1 MAPKPDRS
9 DGDRRMALLFS
20 GGLDTTLEV
29 VERLKEYDAVDLL
42 TFDNGYC
49 INMRGARR
57 RVRELR
63 DLLGP
68 DRIHHVEVETKE
80 LIDILLR
87 DGDQLW
93 REYRSPLIFD
103 MACKVSS
110 VTELIY
116 YARTHGI
123 TDLSDGAALEQT
135 EIFLQH
141 RDFSAEVK
149 PYLESY
155 GLVYREAIQYEWSRD
170 EKQRMI
176 EQQGLSSGVPLLEKF
191 SIGSHIAHQPFC
203 LRGAVT
209 FFFTSPTRHLGPVK
223 RYALPMN
230 RAIALWKRLLPTAK
244 DYLDERLRG
253 AGIEV

>member
-1 MAPKPDRS
+1 MAEKRPDS
-9 DGDRRMALLFS
+9 GDDKRMALLFS

-29 VERLKEYDAVDLL
+29 VERLKEYDRVDLL

-68 DRIHHVEVETKE
+68 DRILQVEISTVE
-80 LIDILLR
+80 LIQILLR
-87 DGDQLW
+87 DADQLW

-103 MACKVSS
+103 MACKMAS

-116 YARTHGI
+116 YARTHDI

-141 RDFSAEVK
+141 RDFSAHVK
-149 PYLESY
+149 PYVEDY
-155 GLVYREAIQYEWSRD
+155 GLVFREAIQYEWSRD
-170 EKQRMI
+170 QKQRLV
-176 EQQGLSSGVPLLEKF
+176 EQHGLSAGLLALEKL

-203 LRGAVT
+203 LRGVMT
-209 FFFTSPTRHLGPVK
+209 FFFTSPLRKLGPIQ
-223 RYALPMN
+223 RYTLRMD
-230 RAIALWKRLLPTAK
+230 RAIALWTRLLPLARV
-244 DYLDERLRG
+244 YLDQKLIG
-253 AGIEV
+253 AGISP

>member
-1 MAPKPDRS
+1 MADRQPGS
-9 DGDRRMALLFS
+9 NDQRMALLFS

-68 DRIHHVEVETKE
+68 HRILHVEISTVE
-80 LIDILLR
+80 LIQILLM
-87 DGDQLW
+87 DADQLW

-103 MACKVSS
+103 MACKMSS
-110 VTELIY
+110 VTELIL

-141 RDFSAEVK
+141 RDFSEHVK
-149 PYLESY
+149 PYVEDY
-155 GLVYREAIQYEWSRD
+155 GLVFREAIQYEWSR
-170 EKQRMI
+170 EKKQRLV
-176 EQQGLSSGVPLLEKF
+176 EQYGLSAGLPMLEKV
-191 SIGSHIAHQPFC
+191 SIGSHLAHQPFC
-203 LRGAVT
+203 LRGIMT
-209 FFFTSPTRHLGPVK
+209 FFFTSPVRKFRPIQ
-223 RYALPMN
+223 RFALPMD
-230 RAIALWKRLLPTAK
+230 RAIALWTRLLPQARE
-244 DYLDERLRG
+244 YLDAKLAA
-253 AGIEV
+253 AGCEP